1 MQKDIRDILKFTNE
15 WFELGLITEDKLAEF
30 KQHYKSG
37 EDRDSANYRWKAFA
51 AFLSTRESFDSET
64 LRRLYR
70 LGETDADPSMGGSM
84 MVTILQMKEC
94 PRDILEN
101 AAIDKQKFIRVTAKK
116 WLAKRNRY
124 QTA

>member
-1 MQKDIRDILKFTNE
+1 MRKDIRDILKFTDE
-15 WFELGLITEDKLAEF
+15 WFELGMIREDKLAEF
-30 KQHYKSG
+30 KQQYKSG

-51 AFLSTRESFDSET
+51 AFLSTRESFDDET

-70 LGETDADPSMGGSM
+70 LGDSDPDSAIGVAM

-94 PRDILEN
+94 PGDILEN
-101 AAIDKQKFIRVTAKK
+101 GAIDKQKFIRVTAKR
-116 WLAKRNRY
+116 WLAKRNRN